1 MFSCLAF
8 SLFADFLGL
17 SFFSE
22 YKRGTVRLK
31 GIIVYSLNVVL
42 QRWHKHCNLLKR
54 YYCLK
59 GSLVISLYH
68 VVIII
73 HAQKKM
79 K

>member
-1 MFSCLAF
+1 MACLQPF
-8 SLFADFLGL
+8 FADFLGL
-17 SFFSE
+17 SLRIQE
-22 YKRGTVRLK
+22 RGTVRLK

>member
-1 MFSCLAF
+1 MPCLQPF
-8 SLFADFLGL
+8 LQTFLGFL
-17 SFFSE
+17 FLSE

>member
-8 SLFADFLGL
+8 SLFCRLSWAFFFL
-17 SFFSE
+17 E